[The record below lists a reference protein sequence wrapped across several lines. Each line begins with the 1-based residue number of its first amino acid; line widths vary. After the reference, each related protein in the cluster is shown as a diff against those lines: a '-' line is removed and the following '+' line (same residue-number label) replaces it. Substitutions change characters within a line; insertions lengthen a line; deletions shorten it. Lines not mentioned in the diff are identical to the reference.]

1 MNKKIIFA
9 TLFIALAIVVSYGF
23 ISKTDAKPENAD
35 AVTATE
41 TSEATE
47 GINWITMEEAERVS
61 KLDDKKIIVDVYT
74 DWCGW
79 CKRLDA
85 DTYSK
90 AEVIEYINE
99 NYHAVKFN
107 AEQKEPIT
115 LGGRTYK
122 FVAQGRR
129 GYHELAAQMLNGRLS
144 YPQTVFFD
152 DKLTIITAVP
162 GYRKAPEMMGFLTYF
177 NENIYKTNPN
187 AQEYVNNYMK
197 GR

>member
-1 MNKKIIFA
+1 MASFPSLLLNLKLKEQKWSRRRKKA
-9 TLFIALAIVVSYGF
+9 KKVS
-23 ISKTDAKPENAD
+23 
-35 AVTATE
+35 
-41 TSEATE
+41 E
-47 GINWITMEEAERVS
+47 GINWITIEEAEKVS
-61 KLDDKKIIVDVYT
+61 KTDNKKIVVDVYT

-90 AEVIEYINE
+90 PEVIEYINK

-129 GYHELAAQMLNGRLS
+129 GYHELAAEMLKGRLS
-144 YPQTVFFD
+144 YPQTIFFD
-152 DKLTIITAVP
+152 QNLTIITAVP

-177 NENIYKTNPN
+177 KDDIYKTNPN
-187 AQEYVNNYMK
+187 AQEYVTKYMQSRGGK
-197 GR
+197 